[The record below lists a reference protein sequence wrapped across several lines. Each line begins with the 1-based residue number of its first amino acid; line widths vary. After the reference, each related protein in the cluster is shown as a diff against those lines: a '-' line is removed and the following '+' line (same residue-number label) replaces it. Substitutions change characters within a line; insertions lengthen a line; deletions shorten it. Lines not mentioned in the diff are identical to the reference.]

1 MKATLTRTWSTWT
14 QQKLTG
20 GVSPVACPLGRVHV
34 SLGSDC
40 SGADAPVFALQAL
53 GVRHRHVFSC
63 DIAPG
68 PRKFISMNCAPEGPL
83 FHDLLNR
90 KPADVPAHNCYVAGF
105 PCKAFS
111 MLNTRSRL
119 LKERTARPFF
129 GVLKSLQAA
138 KPHVAVLENVGGIKR
153 VLQQV
158 LRRLSLLGCYHTIL
172 LDMNPVHLGREFL
185 PLGT

>member
-1 MKATLTRTWSTWT
+1 
-14 QQKLTG
+14 
-20 GVSPVACPLGRVHV
+20 
-34 SLGSDC
+34 
-40 SGADAPVFALQAL
+40 
-53 GVRHRHVFSC
+53 
-63 DIAPG
+63 
-68 PRKFISMNCAPEGPL
+68 
-83 FHDLLNR
+83 
-90 KPADVPAHNCYVAGF
+90 
-105 PCKAFS
+105 